1 MSRQNVELVRVV
13 HEGWA
18 RGDFGVGADLL
29 SADFSWEQHADAV
42 EAGSRRGAEVGRSL
56 RNIFDVYDE
65 YRIEADEFIDAGD
78 QVVVAG
84 RARGIAKTSRM
95 ELDQRFAF
103 VWTVRRGA
111 LARVRVFTDRDEA
124 LEAAGLA
131 K

>member
-1 MSRQNVELVRVV
+1 
-13 HEGWA
+13 
-18 RGDFGVGADLL
+18 
-29 SADFSWEQHADAV
+29 
-42 EAGSRRGAEVGRSL
+42 L